1 MKTEQIPVHIKALEE
16 ALEVIDQYLQ
26 RVVGNLPAGTRF
38 KFKTTS
44 RDIHEV
50 IGTKEDGLILC
61 RNTRTYATSHQDAST
76 KVIPQP

>member
-1 MKTEQIPVHIKALEE
+1 MSRPGITIYMARSIAALSTG
-16 ALEVIDQYLQ
+16 D
-26 RVVGNLPAGTRF
+26 RF

-44 RDIHEV
+44 RDTHEV

-76 KVIPQP
+76 RVIPQP